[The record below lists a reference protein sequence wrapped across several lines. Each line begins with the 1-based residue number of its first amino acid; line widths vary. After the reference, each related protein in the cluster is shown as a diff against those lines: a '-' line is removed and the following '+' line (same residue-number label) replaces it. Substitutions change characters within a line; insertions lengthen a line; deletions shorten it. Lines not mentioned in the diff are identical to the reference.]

1 MLYYD
6 IRPHNDEPLLLTCL
20 RRLIEGVAVVCFVA
34 SISFAVLVIAAWT
47 GAI

>member
-34 SISFAVLVIAAWT
+34 SISYAVFCLKKKT